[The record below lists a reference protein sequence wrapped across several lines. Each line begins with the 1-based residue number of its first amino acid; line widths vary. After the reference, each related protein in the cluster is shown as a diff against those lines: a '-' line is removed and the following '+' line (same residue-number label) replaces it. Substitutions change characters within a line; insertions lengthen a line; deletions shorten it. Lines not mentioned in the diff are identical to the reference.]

1 MARDH
6 SPAGWLRRRGTAH
19 FPSSPVIIFS
29 ALSTGTIYRSS
40 QRAPKSV
47 TASSKV
53 RHNLLFVRCIPKLA
67 SLKRITMAK
76 QQGIFKFTGTIQNVT
91 GYEMNGRFYIKAKS
105 EVPRRKIRYDACF
118 ANTRRAQRYFAQA
131 QKLAKEVYTR
141 HMQREDRY
149 LKNWYRLRNR
159 AQDLLRTDMPREE
172 ALKIL
177 MAEFVRVPLENE
189 EPFREKIS
197 AACCGT
203 PGRDPARKG
212 IRAHRSGCRYP
223 APAFCPQPAD
233 EPGAAA

>member
-1 MARDH
+1 
-6 SPAGWLRRRGTAH
+6 
-19 FPSSPVIIFS
+19 
-29 ALSTGTIYRSS
+29 
-40 QRAPKSV
+40 
-47 TASSKV
+47 
-53 RHNLLFVRCIPKLA
+53 
-67 SLKRITMAK
+67 MAK

-177 MAEFVRVPLENE
+177 MAEFVRVPLEMKNPSVKKYQQPVA
-189 EPFREKIS
+189 EPPAEIQL
-197 AACCGT
+197 
-203 PGRDPARKG
+203 GRAFGRIDPAAG
-212 IRAHRSGCRYP
+212 ILHQLSALNLLMNQVL
-223 APAFCPQPAD
+223 QPNGNICLQ
-233 EPGAAA
+233 EPRFKETTRLRNDTWIKRR